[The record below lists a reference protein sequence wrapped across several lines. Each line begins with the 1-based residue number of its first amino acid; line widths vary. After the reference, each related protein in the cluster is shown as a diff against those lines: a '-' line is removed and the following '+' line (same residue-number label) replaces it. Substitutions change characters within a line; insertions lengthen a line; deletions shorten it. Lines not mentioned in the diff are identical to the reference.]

1 MSVSDSTAAY
11 TADTWETEQSEPQS
25 AKKVKQQSSSNELET
40 YKKVKLLGK
49 GAHGKA
55 FLVKCGSD
63 GVSKAIKLVMLFRVW
78 P

>member
-1 MSVSDSTAAY
+1 MSSTNSTAAY
-11 TADTWETEQSEPQS
+11 TADSWQTEQSQSEPNSSKQ
-25 AKKVKQQSSSNELET
+25 VKQHSSSNDLET

-63 GVSKAIKLVMLFRVW
+63 GVSLIILKNSETK
-78 P
+78 